1 MAGLSDLF
9 GKNGVLEQLL
19 LWNVAGQV
27 TSALLAPGLTLL
39 QQDQL
44 ARHPVAVLDPTTA
57 ADLAARGF
65 VTITA
70 AEAEAARSGLN
81 ASRFRELVELHT
93 VRLSPGDL
101 ATAVLRSYMTPGEA
115 LPIARSQGIDAAQ
128 FAVLADLAG
137 DAPGPQ
143 QLAEGLRRGLIP
155 RTGTG
160 AQSTS
165 FAQGIAESRLHNKW
179 APLIEELA
187 AQLLTPADAA
197 SAVVRNFVSRAE
209 GLALAGKQGVDPAT
223 FETLVQLSGDAPG
236 PQQLAEALR
245 RGLIPAKGTGAGST
259 SFLQG
264 IAEGRLADK
273 WAPVIQGLAQLWPT
287 PTDALDASLK
297 GQISAA
303 EGKHL
308 YQMLGGD
315 LQFYDWLLATIGDS
329 PTPLEA
335 AVLAARGII
344 AEHGTGPN
352 VLSYDQAVKE
362 SRYRNK
368 WGPAYRELSRHIPP
382 PSTLVSMLAHR
393 NIDQATAHKLL
404 LQNDM
409 TPEVAAAYISEAE
422 YEAISDYRGLT
433 EAAVTGMYV
442 GHIITRQQAEQLLD
456 VLHVSAA
463 AAGLLLDYA
472 DMRYVI
478 DSVNKSVQR
487 IATLFVGRKISIAT
501 AHNALTNLQIDAA
514 AAEQLIQDWELQAAA
529 NVKILTETQIIDAW
543 YYQVM
548 TFPEAVNALAAVG
561 YTEFDSWVLLSN
573 KVKGPLPGKPK
584 NTAAPPP
591 NQVIP
596 GVT

>member
-1 MAGLSDLF
+1 MAGISDLF
-9 GKNGVLEQLL
+9 GRNGVLEQLL

-39 QQDQL
+39 QQDQM
-44 ARHPVAVLDPTTA
+44 ARHPVAVLDPTIA

-65 VTITA
+65 VTVSA
-70 AEAEAARSGLN
+70 AEAEAGRSGLN
-81 ASRFRELVELHT
+81 AARFGQLLDLHT
-93 VRLSPGDL
+93 VRLTPADL
-101 ATAVLRSYMTPGEA
+101 ATAVLRSYMTQGEA
-115 LPIARSQGIDAAQ
+115 LPIAKAQGIDAAQ

-160 AQSTS
+160 AASTS
-165 FAQGIAESRLHNKW
+165 FQQGIAESRLHDKW

-187 AQLLTPADAA
+187 AVLLSPADAA
-197 SAVVRNFVSRAE
+197 SAVVRNFVTRAD
-209 GLALAGKQGVDPAT
+209 GLALAAKQGVDAAT
-223 FETLVQLSGDAPG
+223 FTTLVQLSGDAPG

-245 RGLIPAKGTGAGST
+245 RGLIKAEGTGAGST

-287 PTDALDASLK
+287 PVDALDAALK
-297 GQISAA
+297 GQITPA
-303 EGKHL
+303 EGRQL

-315 LQFYDWLLATIGDS
+315 LQFYDWLLASIGDS

-335 AVLAARGII
+335 ATLAARGII
-344 AEHGTGPN
+344 AEHGTGPDA
-352 VLSYDQAVKE
+352 LSYDQAVLE

-368 WGPAYRELSRHIPP
+368 WGPAYRRLAEHIPP

-393 NIDQATAHKLL
+393 NIDSDTAHTLL

-409 TPEVAAAYISEAE
+409 TPDLAAAYMAEAE

-433 EAAVTGMYV
+433 QAAVTDMYV
-442 GHIITRQQAEQLLD
+442 AHILTRDQALDLLGA
-456 VLHVSAA
+456 LHVSAA

-487 IATLFVGRKISIAT
+487 IATLFVGRKISIQT
-501 AHNALTNLQIDAA
+501 AKDALTRLQIDAA
-514 AAEQLIQDWELQAAA
+514 AAEALIEDWELQAAA

-548 TFPEAVNALAAVG
+548 TVDEAINALGAVG
-561 YTEFDSWVLLSN
+561 YTAFDAWVLLSN
-573 KVKGPLPGKPK
+573 KAKGPLPGKPP